1 MQKRKTIWFDHI
13 KQMFCLGVI
22 SVVLGVL
29 LLTLVFCIP
38 TDSVKRHV
46 YSSADRI
53 FVDLSEESGM
63 SLRRYIMEYR
73 EIFTDAIM
81 VQNAF
86 EKIQGKNPYEHA
98 MWVYHLDLDENVW
111 TPEATL
117 KYLSENGDSS
127 IMFLHQY
134 SRYWHGY
141 LVYLK
146 PLLMLFSWEQVLW
159 LGAGLQTI
167 LTLVL
172 FVTACRVKHPE
183 VGIAVVIGLLFMKPA
198 LMLSSLAMSIC
209 WPITLAALFLIL
221 LRHDRLEKKEHYP
234 EFFFMIGIV
243 VAYFDFLTYPIVTL
257 GFPLCAFFLM
267 NREEKLK
274 RNVGRTIIYS
284 GCWALGYVSMWAS
297 KWILADL
304 TLQSGTIKSAFSSI
318 LGWTEAIGGRPRIS
332 GGLYVIMLNL
342 QEYKFWI
349 YPVLAGVL
357 VLFDIVAFV
366 RASRRVSIK
375 RAAVCSVPYL
385 LTACLPFVW
394 YIVVQHHS
402 GLHIAFTFR
411 IISVAALALGA
422 AGLSLMRI
430 RKEETAEVED

>member
-13 KQMFCLGVI
+13 KQMFCLGIV

-38 TDSVKRHV
+38 TDTVKRHV
-46 YSSADRI
+46 FASVDRI

-63 SLRRYIMEYR
+63 SLQRYIMEYR
-73 EIFTDAIM
+73 EAFTDAIM

-111 TPEATL
+111 TPEETL
-117 KYLSENGDSS
+117 EYLSKGGDSS
-127 IMFLHQY
+127 NMFLHQY

-146 PLLMLFSWEQVLW
+146 PLLLLFGWEQVLW
-159 LGAGLQTI
+159 LGAGLQVL
-167 LTLVL
+167 LTLAL
-172 FVTACRVKHPE
+172 FVTACKVKHPE
-183 VGIAVVIGLLFMKPA
+183 VGIAVAVGLLFMKPA
-198 LMLSSLAMSIC
+198 LMLVSLAMSIC
-209 WPITLAALFLIL
+209 WLLTLAVLFLIL
-221 LRHDRLEKKEHYP
+221 LCHDRLEKKEHYP
-234 EFFFMIGIV
+234 ELFLMIGIMA
-243 VAYFDFLTYPIVTL
+243 AYFDFLTYPVVTL
-257 GFPLCAFFLM
+257 GFPLCAFFLI

-297 KWILADL
+297 KWVLADL

-332 GGLYVIMLNL
+332 GGFYVIALNL

-357 VLFDIVAFV
+357 VLLDIAAFV
-366 RASRRVSIK
+366 WASRRTSFK
-375 RAAVCSVPYL
+375 RASVCCVPYL
-385 LTACLPFVW
+385 LIACIPFAW

-402 GLHIAFTFR
+402 GMHTAFTFR

-422 AGLSLMRI
+422 AGLSLI
-430 RKEETAEVED
+430 RFGKEET